1 MSKWADPINQI
12 IKIMLDLADLADEKK
27 ETPFGGELGLG
38 CYTFSNYVRK
48 GVKEIID
55 LRSKYYSANQR
66 AEQYKSDL
74 TNNEELL
81 TEIFGT
87 TDITEYPLS
96 DDEKGRIK
104 AVVRELEKERE
115 DEAEYGAKMEEN
127 RK

>member
-27 ETPFGGELGLG
+27 ETPFGDELGLG
-38 CYTFSNYVRK
+38 CYAFSNNVRK

-74 TNNEELL
+74 TNTEELL
-81 TEIFGT
+81 AEIFGT
-87 TDITEYPLS
+87 MDITEYPLS

-104 AVVRELEKERE
+104 AVVRELEKEWE
-115 DEAEYGAKMEEN
+115 DEAE
-127 RK
+127 

>member
-1 MSKWADPINQI
+1 MNKWADSINKV

-27 ETPFGGELGLG
+27 ETPFGDELGLG
-38 CYTFSNYVRK
+38 CYAFSNYVRK

-66 AEQYKSDL
+66 AEQYKSVL

-81 TEIFGT
+81 AEIFGT
-87 TDITEYPLS
+87 MDITEYPLS

-115 DEAEYGAKMEEN
+115 DEAE
-127 RK
+127 

>member
-1 MSKWADPINQI
+1 MSKWTDPINQI

-27 ETPFGGELGLG
+27 ETPFGDELGLG
-38 CYTFSNYVRK
+38 CCTFSNYVRK

-74 TNNEELL
+74 TDNKELL
-81 TEIFGT
+81 AEIFGT
-87 TDITEYPLS
+87 MDITEYSLS

-104 AVVRELEKERE
+104 AAIRELEKE
-115 DEAEYGAKMEEN
+115 
-127 RK
+127 